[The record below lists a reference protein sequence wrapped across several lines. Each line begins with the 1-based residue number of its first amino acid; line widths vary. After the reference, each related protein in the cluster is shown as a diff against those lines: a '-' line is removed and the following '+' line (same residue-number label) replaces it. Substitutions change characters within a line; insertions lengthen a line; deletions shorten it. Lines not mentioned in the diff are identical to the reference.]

1 MKKMHKSNSGFTLVE
16 LAIVMMIIGLLIG
29 GILKGQEL
37 MENAR
42 VTSTIAQI
50 QSYEAATTSFRDVY
64 NSLPGDM
71 SNAKDTTVGSTT
83 LPGRLPNCTGA
94 ECVNGD
100 GNSIVGTAGT
110 IIVNETS
117 ATAET
122 AQFWHHL
129 LLADLISGVTTSGVL
144 AWGETNP
151 AAKIGGGY
159 TIGHGNG
166 TALANSAGGGTATPS
181 GHFLMLRNSLGTTN
195 IAASGQEP
203 LSPVRAEQI
212 DRKMDDGRP
221 GTGYVLGHGHANC
234 FSGDAY
240 DSQNTVKNCNL
251 LFRIQG

>member
-1 MKKMHKSNSGFTLVE
+1 MKEMHKGNAGFTLVE

-71 SNAKDTTVGSTT
+71 ANAKTAGG
-83 LPGRLPNCTGA
+83 LPGRLPNCTNA
-94 ECVNGD
+94 QCVNGNGD
-100 GNSIVGTAGT
+100 SIVGTPGAV
-110 IIVNETS
+110 IVSETS

-122 AQFWHHL
+122 AQYWHHL
-129 LLADLISGVTTSGVL
+129 LLSDLISGVTTSGVL

-159 TIGHGNG
+159 TIGHANG
-166 TALANSAGGGTATPS
+166 TALAGTAGGAATPS
-181 GHFLMLRNSLGTTN
+181 GHFLMLRNALAITN
-195 IAASGQEP
+195 ITAAGQEP

-221 GTGYVLGHGHANC
+221 ETGYVIGHGNAAC
-234 FSGDAY
+234 FSGTAY
-240 DSQNTVKNCNL
+240 NAQNTVKNCNL